1 MLGVKLHTQVVV
13 VVVVV
18 VCVCGAEMK
27 WIMVAKKGV
36 VLNNF

>member
-13 VVVVV
+13 VVVV
-18 VCVCGAEMK
+18 CVCGAEMK
-27 WIMVAKKGV
+27 WVMVAKKGV

>member
-18 VCVCGAEMK
+18 CVCGAEIK
-27 WIMVAKKGV
+27 WVMVAKKGV